1 MGDNKGS
8 AMAFEDINPVQT
20 ELGTGGISKG
30 VVMLIAAMSSF
41 LTPFTGSS
49 VNIALPSINRELA
62 MSAVSLSWVATA
74 YLLAAAMFL
83 VPFGRV
89 ADIKGRKRVFLYGM
103 ALDAV
108 ASILCT
114 VSKSGTWLIA
124 FRAMQGLGGAMI
136 FGTGV
141 AILTSVFPPR
151 ERGRALGINVA
162 AVYTGL
168 SAGPL
173 VGGFLTERLGW
184 RSIFFLNALLGV
196 IVVVTVLGKL
206 KAEWVGAKGEKFD
219 LAGSILYSLSLVA
232 IMSGFSELPSHSGF
246 VLLAMGAIG
255 LALFALWEGRL
266 EYPIFNVA
274 LFRHNT
280 VFRFSNLAAL
290 ANYSA
295 TFAVAFLLSLYLQ
308 YIKNFTAEH
317 AGLIL
322 VTQPIIMIICSPI
335 AGSLSD
341 RIEPGVIASI
351 GMTLTTLAL
360 VLLTFLGSG
369 SSLSFIMVSLIIL
382 GMGFGFFSSPNT
394 NAVMSS
400 VQKRFYGVASGV
412 LGTMRLTGQMFSM
425 GVTLFLF
432 ALYIGGKTITP
443 EYYPVFLKC
452 MKIAFMISASL
463 CFLGI
468 FASIARGRTRPPASE
483 KRSPGKTVTL

>member
-1 MGDNKGS
+1 MV
-8 AMAFEDINPVQT
+8 FEDITPLETEQQT
-20 ELGTGGISKG
+20 SDISKG
-30 VVMLIAAMSSF
+30 IVVLIAAMSSF

-103 ALDAV
+103 AVDAL

-114 VSKSGTWLIA
+114 MPKSGAWLIA

-141 AILTSVFPPR
+141 AILTSVVPPR

-184 RSIFFLNALLGV
+184 RSIFFLNALLGI
-196 IVVVTVLGKL
+196 IVVVTVLWKL

-219 LAGSILYSLSLVA
+219 MTGAIIYSLSLVA
-232 IMSGFSELPSHSGF
+232 IMSGFSELPSPLGF
-246 VLLAMGAIG
+246 ILLVIGPIG
-255 LALFALWEGRL
+255 LAVFTVWEGRL
-266 EYPIFNVA
+266 EYPIFNIN
-274 LFRHNT
+274 LFKYNT

-290 ANYSA
+290 ANYSS

-351 GMTLTTLAL
+351 GMALTTLAL

-369 SSLSFIMVSLIIL
+369 SSLFFIMGSLIVL

-394 NAVMSS
+394 NAIMSS
-400 VQKRFYGVASGV
+400 VEKRLYGVASGV

-425 GVTLFLF
+425 GVTLLLF
-432 ALYIGGKTITP
+432 ALYIGGNKMAP

-452 MKIAFMISASL
+452 MKIAFIISASL

-468 FASIARGRTRPPASE
+468 FASIARGRTRRPASE
-483 KRSPGKTVTL
+483 K

>member
-1 MGDNKGS
+1 MKPAEAEHKTSD
-8 AMAFEDINPVQT
+8 
-20 ELGTGGISKG
+20 ISKG
-30 VVMLIAAMSSF
+30 TVMLIAAMSSF

-103 ALDAV
+103 AIDAL
-108 ASILCT
+108 ASILCIT
-114 VSKSGTWLIA
+114 TRSGAWLIA

-141 AILTSVFPPR
+141 AMLTSVFPPQ

-168 SAGPL
+168 STGPL
-173 VGGFLTERLGW
+173 IGGLLTERLGW
-184 RSIFFLNALLGV
+184 RSIFLLNALLGI
-196 IVVVTVLGKL
+196 IVVVIVLWKL
-206 KAEWVGAKGEKFD
+206 KAEWLGAKGEKFD
-219 LAGSILYSLSLVA
+219 FMGAIIYSLSLVA
-232 IMSGFSELPSHSGF
+232 IMSGFTVLPSPLGF
-246 VLLAMGAIG
+246 ILLGIGAIG
-255 LALFALWEGRL
+255 LTLFTVWEGRH
-266 EYPIFNVA
+266 EYPIFNIN

-290 ANYSA
+290 ANYSS

-322 VTQPIIMIICSPI
+322 VTQPIVMVLCSPI

-341 RIEPGVIASI
+341 RIEPGIIASI
-351 GMTLTTLAL
+351 GMGLTTLGL

-369 SSLSFIMVSLIIL
+369 SSLYFIIGTLIVL
-382 GMGFGFFSSPNT
+382 GMGFGFFSSPNV

-400 VQKRFYGVASGV
+400 VEKRFYGVASSV

-425 GVTLFLF
+425 GVTLLLF
-432 ALYIGGKTITP
+432 ALYIGGNKISP
-443 EYYPVFLKC
+443 EYYSVFLKC
-452 MKIAFMISASL
+452 LKISFIISATL

-468 FASIARGRTRPPASE
+468 FASIARGRTRGPASE
-483 KRSPGKTVTL
+483 K